1 MFCNIYLYFC
11 RETRLEVVLEWSV
24 WDLENAQTS

>member
-11 RETRLEVVLEWSV
+11 RETRLEVVLEWSL
-24 WDLENAQTS
+24 WDLKNA